1 MKRLWQDAQ
10 VQNKRRKKV
19 KEAIGLPRFMQT
31 VAVFTVS
38 EVTALW
44 WGRGARYY
52 IMLIIIIIEW

>member
-1 MKRLWQDAQ
+1 
-10 VQNKRRKKV
+10 
-19 KEAIGLPRFMQT
+19 

-52 IMLIIIIIEW
+52 IMLIIIIEWWLVWFYLERGANDLHMVRLMPLPPCHLLLR